1 MFFCY
6 TLYFIQRVVIQT
18 VEYFISPT
26 ALKQCRF
33 EPLGVTRGGLREFY
47 QCCKHK
53 SSPLH
58 FFLSLFFMYKS
69 VQAAPFL
76 YMKKIRQC
84 RSHLQLVPPV
94 TKLHGDFDSV
104 KREQDCSASQRDARC
119 RVCMSEKGESEQGR
133 RRGVSA
139 MRVWEVVL
147 ARFKI
152 NDLNMCSS

>member
-1 MFFCY
+1 M
-6 TLYFIQRVVIQT
+6 
-18 VEYFISPT
+18 
-26 ALKQCRF
+26 
-33 EPLGVTRGGLREFY
+33 
-47 QCCKHK
+47 
-53 SSPLH
+53 
-58 FFLSLFFMYKS
+58 
-69 VQAAPFL
+69 
-76 YMKKIRQC
+76 
-84 RSHLQLVPPV
+84 PPV